1 MAPGEEGTV
10 EAVDLD
16 LPGDGEV
23 QVRLEAAGVCH
34 SDYHLALG
42 HFGKHRFPTVLG
54 HEGAG
59 VVEAVGPGV
68 DSVRQGDRVS
78 FSFIPSCGQCR
89 QCLRGKP
96 NLCEPGSAAA
106 FGGRMLDGGHRM
118 KLGDGTPLQQFL
130 AVGAF
135 AEQTVVPARSV
146 VKVPDTLPLDQAALV
161 GCAVLTG
168 FGAVRNVGRVRAGD
182 KVAVIGC
189 GGVGLQVIAAAVQAG
204 AESIVAVD
212 AVAAKAVLALGF
224 GATEFRLVDEVRGP
238 FDVVFEVV
246 GRAETI
252 ELAWRLLGPGGSV
265 VVVGIAPAGV
275 DVSIRAIDF
284 SSEKSLLGSF
294 YGSGDPA
301 IQIAELADMVA
312 AGALHLGSVVSHTTD
327 LAGINEAFARMERG
341 EGARTIVR
349 FDADVPPLAGGPAG
363 QRPAEGGARG
373 RVRL

>member
-1 MAPGEEGTV
+1 MRIQAAVWMAPGDPGAIDTV
-10 EAVDLD
+10 ELD
-16 LPGDGEV
+16 PPGPGEV
-23 QVRLEAAGVCH
+23 QVRMAAAGVCH

-59 VVEAVGPGV
+59 VVESVGSGV
-68 DSVRQGDRVS
+68 DSVSPGDRVS

-106 FGGRMLDGGHRM
+106 FGGKMLDGSYRM
-118 KLGDGTPLQQFL
+118 RLADGTPLQQFL
-130 AVGAF
+130 AIGAF
-135 AEQTVVPARSV
+135 AERTIVPARSV
-146 VKVPDTLPLDQAALV
+146 VKVPDSLPLDQAALV

-168 FGAVRNVGRVRAGD
+168 FGAVRNVGTVGAGD
-182 KVAVIGC
+182 RVAVIGC
-189 GGVGLQVIAAAVQAG
+189 GGVGLQVIAAADQAG
-204 AESIVAVD
+204 AESVVAVD
-212 AVAAKAVLALGF
+212 VSVAKAELAIGF
-224 GATEFRLVDEVRGP
+224 GATEFKLVDEVRGP

-275 DVSIRAIDF
+275 DVPIRAIDF

-301 IQIAELADMVA
+301 LQIAELADMVA
-312 AGALHLGSVVSHTTD
+312 SGALDLGKVVSHTTD
-327 LAGINEAFARMERG
+327 LDGINEAFARMERG
-341 EGARTIVR
+341 EGARTVVL
-349 FDADVPPLAGGPAG
+349 FDG
-363 QRPAEGGARG
+363 
-373 RVRL
+373 